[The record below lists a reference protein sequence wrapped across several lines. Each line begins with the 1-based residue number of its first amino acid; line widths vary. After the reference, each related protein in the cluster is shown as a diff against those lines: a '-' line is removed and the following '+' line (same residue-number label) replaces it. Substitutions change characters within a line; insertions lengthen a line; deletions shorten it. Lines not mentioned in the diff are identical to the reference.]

1 MPSRTRKSHRKS
13 HRRSTKTHRRHRGG
27 EINPYAFNYALFES
41 MQNDFLSH
49 TMVNMEFVDKK
60 KFLAAIEK
68 ELRAQ
73 LMDKEFVEAIKGND
87 SNNNHNSNNNNNNNA
102 NDVNGRIWTYF
113 YDEAR
118 DCIENITNLLSLG
131 AFEKLSEREYS
142 IVDMTTFLRDEVLDL
157 VIEFVTKLPEAN
169 RKSQQNASNT
179 YKVMSSA
186 LPPNVAATVAS
197 YRTGVEA
204 KNNPAYMEGY

>member
-1 MPSRTRKSHRKS
+1 
-13 HRRSTKTHRRHRGG
+13 
-27 EINPYAFNYALFES
+27 
-41 MQNDFLSH
+41 MQNEFLRH
-49 TMVNMEFVDKK
+49 AMVNMEFVDKK

-68 ELRAQ
+68 ELRAE
-73 LMDKEFVEAIKGND
+73 LAGEEFVEAIKGND
-87 SNNNHNSNNNNNNNA
+87 SNNNHNSNNNNNGNNNNNNE
-102 NDVNGRIWTYF
+102 NDVNGRVWTYF

-118 DCIENITNLLSLG
+118 DCVQNITNLLSLG